1 MTGHDVGWTV
11 SRQTTLSDPIYRYRP
26 GCTCGWEGRACDTED
41 EAVEQINQHIAD
53 IKEQIS

>member
-26 GCTCGWEGRACDTED
+26 GCTCGWEGRTCDTED
-41 EAVEQINQHIAD
+41 EAVAQTNQHLSD
-53 IKEQIS
+53 VKEQS